1 MANAAEELCTL
12 AHLMHAPVCST
23 LMGLGA
29 FPGDDPLWI
38 GMLGMHG
45 TFAANRAVTQA
56 DVILAVGARFDDRVT
71 GKLSQFAPNARIVHI
86 DIDPT
91 TLRKNVRV
99 EVPVVSDALSA
110 LQGLRSILESGH
122 AQKDWAGDHAD
133 WMGQVLEWQKEHPL
147 SWAKGDVL
155 KPQQVVERMYEITKG
170 EAIITTEVGQNQMWA
185 AQFYKYH
192 NPRTY
197 LTSGGLGTMGYG
209 LPAAI
214 GAQMAFPDRLVVD
227 VAGDG
232 SIQMNIQEL
241 MTAVENGLPVKILIL
256 NNRHLGMVRQWQGI
270 FFYGNHLASC

>member
-1 MANAAEELCTL
+1 ML
-12 AHLMHAPVCST
+12 A
-23 LMGLGA
+23 
-29 FPGDDPLWI
+29 
-38 GMLGMHG
+38 MHG

-133 WMGQVLEWQKEHPL
+133 CMGQVLECQTDPPL

-170 EAIITTEVGQNQMWA
+170 EAIITTEVGQVLRWA
-185 AQFYKYH
+185 A
-192 NPRTY
+192 
-197 LTSGGLGTMGYG
+197 
-209 LPAAI
+209 
-214 GAQMAFPDRLVVD
+214 
-227 VAGDG
+227 
-232 SIQMNIQEL
+232 E
-241 MTAVENGLPVKILIL
+241 
-256 NNRHLGMVRQWQGI
+256 
-270 FFYGNHLASC
+270 FF